1 MNLVRAVENRFRN
14 LDNDIKEMEDEDK
27 KCLSGVI
34 ACEEE
39 KDMSKMEEGMY
50 RRRTLRLSRCFIYHR
65 QRETHTGNRGS
76 NYFQACIFRTIK
88 KKKNVQK
95 KNQNAIFTMWRM
107 SFNG

>member
-39 KDMSKMEEGMY
+39 KDMAKMEEGMY
-50 RRRTLRLSRCFIYHR
+50 RRRTLRLSRCFNISQAKRDTHR
-65 QRETHTGNRGS
+65 ESGKQLLPS
-76 NYFQACIFRTIK
+76 LYI
-88 KKKNVQK
+88 
-95 KNQNAIFTMWRM
+95 
-107 SFNG
+107 